1 MPDLSNLGYKAKFKI
16 AEKIAPHLTDSQWQM
31 IEDFNAKLDADSLAK
46 YYKKVMK
53 WEKCSYEDAI
63 RLCET
68 NVTYRLGKKTCS
80 PAIIEMLK
88 IPDCS
93 GI

>member
-1 MPDLSNLGYKAKFKI
+1 MGKIAFKI
-16 AEKIAPHLTDSQWQM
+16 AEKVAPHLSERQWQF
-31 IEDFNAKLDADSLAK
+31 IEDYNNYLDNESLAR

-53 WEKCSYEDAI
+53 WEKCSYEEAVE
-63 RLCET
+63 LCKT

-80 PAIIEMLK
+80 PAIIGMLK